1 MKCLFPY
8 VSTVVQGLPDSVP
21 PFTAADVKKTEEA
34 VLKFQ
39 KNVIVGLKD
48 LLLKEIDLY
57 KTDSVDD
64 FYGMS

>member
-8 VSTVVQGLPDSVP
+8 VSTVVQGLPDSAP
-21 PFTAADVKKTEEA
+21 PFTAADLKKTEEA

-39 KNVIVGLKD
+39 RKVIVGLKD
-48 LLLKEIDLY
+48 LLLKEIYLY